1 VKTIMTVVLTFL
13 GTALLLAHSAGH
25 AAGYSSPVGRYS
37 IVHGSGAYTYLLDTQ
52 TGAVWDFTGG
62 TYCQDKT
69 DPSRIRQ
76 VESFG
81 SCNPNED
88 SISTDQFERISV
100 GGLYTTPLQKFLDSG
115 ALKTLFGRPAKPK
128 Q

>member
-1 VKTIMTVVLTFL
+1 MKTFLAVVFTIL
-13 GTALLLAHSAGH
+13 GTALLLAQPAGH
-25 AAGYSSPVGRYS
+25 AASYSSPVGRYS
-37 IVHGSGAYTYLLDTQ
+37 IVHGNGIYTYLLDTQ

-62 TYCQDKT
+62 SYCQDKT

-81 SCNPNED
+81 SCSPNED

-100 GGLYTTPLQKFLDSG
+100 GGLYTTPFQKFLDSS
-115 ALKTLFGRPAKPK
+115 ALKTLFRQPAKPK
-128 Q
+128 R